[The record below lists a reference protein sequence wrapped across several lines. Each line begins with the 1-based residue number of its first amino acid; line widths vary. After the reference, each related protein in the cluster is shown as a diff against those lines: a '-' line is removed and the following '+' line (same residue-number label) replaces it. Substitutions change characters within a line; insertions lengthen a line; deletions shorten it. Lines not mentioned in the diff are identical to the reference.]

1 MPIITLPDGKT
12 IEIPSNLDSNQVNSI
27 KQKIAQEYANYT
39 PKGESVS
46 MLDLGRYGYALKNV
60 GKGAVET
67 ALSGASGLASL
78 VDIGNDNPLTQDLQK
93 AEAYGDNLRNRLRE
107 LDLVQDAIRD
117 SANLE
122 GRMNGATAKLWRE
135 LEAATGGDGDTP
147 LPNWLLDVP
156 RTGDQSSNTDRED
169 NSTDSSSTKT
179 D

>member
-1 MPIITLPDGKT
+1 MFSGLKIALVFIVLAAAGGGLFYVKQLQ
-12 IEIPSNLDSNQVNSI
+12 SNLE
-27 KQKIAQEYANYT
+27 IARLNNA
-39 PKGESVS
+39 KLES
-46 MLDLGRYGYALKNV
+46 
-60 GKGAVET
+60 AVET
-67 ALSGASGLASL
+67 SEASIATLKADNIKLNKLS
-78 VDIGNDNPLTQDLQK
+78 DQLTKDLQK

-107 LDLVQDAIRD
+107 LDLVQDSIRD

-122 GRMNGATAKLWRE
+122 GRMNGATAKLWSE

-156 RTGDQSSNTDRED
+156 RTGDKGSNTDRED